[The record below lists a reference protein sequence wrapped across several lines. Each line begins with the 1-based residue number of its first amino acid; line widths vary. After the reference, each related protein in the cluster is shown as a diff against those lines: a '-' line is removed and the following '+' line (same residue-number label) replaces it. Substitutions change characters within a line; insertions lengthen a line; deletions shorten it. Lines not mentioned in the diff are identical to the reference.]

1 MGIFDIFTGDTA
13 KKAAEENKKLLQ
25 ENLATGTKEL
35 KEGRAGAIGALDTAA
50 GYYAP
55 LASKYGKATTLGLD
69 ALSVNGP
76 EGNARAVEA
85 FRASPGYDYRVDQTL
100 DGVARKANA
109 LGVSMGGNTLA
120 ELSDRAGHMADQE
133 YGAWVDR
140 LNGYVSPELAATGGE
155 AAATMAK
162 APVYTTTAT
171 NLAGLGTTTTNGIT
185 KQNTEAANAEMQ
197 GSSNLWGLGLN
208 LAKMGLSAA
217 TGGVGGGGSL
227 LGGGGGSG
235 SAMGT
240 MQVGNQLFPAFG

>member
-55 LASKYGKATTLGLD
+55 LADKYGRATTLGLD
-69 ALSVNGP
+69 AIGANGP

-85 FRASPGYDYRVDQTL
+85 FRAGPGYDYRVDQTL

-120 ELSDRAGHMADQE
+120 ELSDRAGSMADQE

-140 LNGYVSPELAATGGE
+140 LNGYVSPELAATGGQ
-155 AAATMAK
+155 ATATMAK
-162 APVYTTTAT
+162 APVYTTTAS

-185 KQNTEAANAEMQ
+185 SQNTQAANAEMA

-208 LAKMGLSAA
+208 LAKLGVGAL
-217 TGGVGGGGSL
+217 TGGTSL
-227 LGGGGGSG
+227 LGGGGGGGINLGGPGGPTPFS
-235 SAMGT
+235 
-240 MQVGNQLFPAFG
+240 